1 MVDPTTR
8 SPVPCDSPKL
18 PVRILIAL
26 GGNAVI
32 RAGERGTWQEQQA
45 NVLEAARATVALRRA
60 GHEVVLA
67 HGNGPQVG
75 VLALQQASA
84 EPEVPALPFDVLVAM
99 TQGQIGYLLQQALAA
114 VDPALPTATVVTRTR
129 VAADDRAFAA
139 RPTKPIGPFY
149 SEEEARRR
157 AAERGWDVGPDANRG
172 WRRLIASPRP
182 LEVLEHEE
190 IALLAE
196 HGVLV
201 IAGGGGGVPV
211 VDGEDGPRGV
221 EAVID
226 KDRCA
231 TELAIQ
237 VHADV
242 LMLTTGVPRAAF
254 DYGTR
259 WQRDMARLTVSDAVR
274 HLEEGDFPAGSMG
287 PKIESAVR
295 FASGFGRA
303 VITDPGHMADA
314 LGGGAGTW
322 IVPDEEGP
330 SLVAHGSRAG

>member
-1 MVDPTTR
+1 
-8 SPVPCDSPKL
+8 
-18 PVRILIAL
+18 VRILVAL

-32 RAGERGTWQEQQA
+32 RAGQRGTWPEQQA
-45 NVLEAARATVALRRA
+45 NVLDAARAVAGLRHA

-75 VLALQQASA
+75 VLALQQACA
-84 EPEVPALPFDVLVAM
+84 EPEAPALPFDALVAM
-99 TQGQIGYLLQQALAA
+99 TQGQIGYLLQQSIAA
-114 VDPALPTATVVTRTR
+114 VDPELPTATVLTRTR
-129 VAADDRAFAA
+129 VEADDAAFTA

-149 SEEEARRR
+149 TEEEALRR
-157 AAERGWDVGPDANRG
+157 AGEQGWAVGIDANRG

-182 LEVLEHEE
+182 VEVLEHEQVS
-190 IALLAE
+190 LLAE

-211 VDGEDGPRGV
+211 VAGEGGPCGV

-231 TELAIQ
+231 TELGIQ
-237 VHADV
+237 IHADV
-242 LMLTTGVPRAAF
+242 LVLTTGVTRAAF

-259 WQRDMARLTVSDAVR
+259 WQRDMARLTISDAIR
-274 HLEEGDFPAGSMG
+274 HLEKGDFPAGSMG

-303 VITDPGHMADA
+303 VITDPAHLVDA

-330 SLVAHGSRAG
+330 SLVANGPLAG